1 MILKFK
7 LNYYIFFS
15 KRQLITE
22 LQVLGLTKKQKKEKF
37 DKRLHE
43 IVKNY
48 FYQGKKD
55 KVILLYLQRQNINIR

>member
-1 MILKFK
+1 MIFKFK

-55 KVILLYLQRQNINIR
+55 KETYNKEEDKNIN